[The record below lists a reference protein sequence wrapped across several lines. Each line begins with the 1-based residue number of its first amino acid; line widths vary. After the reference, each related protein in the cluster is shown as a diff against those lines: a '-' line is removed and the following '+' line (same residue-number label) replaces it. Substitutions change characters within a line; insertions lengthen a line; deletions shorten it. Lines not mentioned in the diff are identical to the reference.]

1 MLELWNLLRGKKTYL
16 VSLSCI
22 GTVLLKALA
31 DHGQGTA
38 IDWNMMVQHILACL
52 ATMALRH
59 GIANGK

>member
-1 MLELWNLLRGKKTYL
+1 MLELWNLLRGKKTYV
-16 VSLSCI
+16 VSLTCI
-22 GTVLLKALA
+22 ATVLLKALG
-31 DHGQGTA
+31 DHAQGSV